1 MKFFETTHIGEGLKS
16 SSDLQRT
23 FGVYRDAFVV
33 PRAGSI
39 RLVQSD
45 CLLYKFTPGGKKKRQ
60 ILALGVATSLF
71 VGAVVCVYIGKTQFI
86 LLHGKF

>member
-1 MKFFETTHIGEGLKS
+1 MT
-16 SSDLQRT
+16 
-23 FGVYRDAFVV
+23 
-33 PRAGSI
+33 
-39 RLVQSD
+39 RLWFQEQEASALSRVTAYYTSLPQ
-45 CLLYKFTPGGKKKRQ
+45 GKKKRQ

>member
-1 MKFFETTHIGEGLKS
+1 MT
-16 SSDLQRT
+16 
-23 FGVYRDAFVV
+23 
-33 PRAGSI
+33 
-39 RLVQSD
+39 RLWFQEQEASALSKVTAYYTSLPQG
-45 CLLYKFTPGGKKKRQ
+45 KKKKRQ